1 MRLAARGL
9 TEGRQ
14 ERLDRRRRDR
24 AAALVLRTAYPS
36 VERLRLDLHF
46 NGARNVP
53 ASQTHELHPPARAFF
68 EFPCPFADCD
78 GQFDLRAAVTAA
90 LSDGKRQVQGEM
102 ECTGA
107 RARDHASKQPC
118 KLQLT
123 YKITALYQ
131 RDP

>member
-24 AAALVLRTAYPS
+24 AAALALRAAYPG

-46 NGARNVP
+46 HGARNVP
-53 ASQTHELHPPARAFF
+53 ASQSHELHPPARAFF
-68 EFPCPFADCD
+68 EFPCPYADCD
-78 GQFDLRAAVTAA
+78 GQFDLNNAVTAA

-102 ECTGA
+102 ECTGS

-118 KLQLT
+118 RLQLI

-131 RDP
+131 RDT